1 MTNALRENAIRET
14 RTKSRLPK
22 DQTKAD
28 LAAACEAE
36 RAAMRRA
43 LCAQLPLPSQGQV
56 ARGAGTAA
64 VASRTAMVVA
74 AAAKRPRLGAALPP
88 ARPPP
93 HPPAADA
100 VLGALTTRLLGAC
113 ERMTREGAFLMADDA
128 EALRLDGWDAA
139 LWSRVAGGLVQLQAV
154 LRARSDGA
162 GRLVRRGGALVRL
175 GADRLG
181 ADRLGDGAD
190 GDGAGQ
196 GADYA
201 WMSGAIS
208 APLELSPV
216 AAGGGAP
223 RRRFVTACGSPRMEC
238 LGRMKGSQIKAAF
251 AHCVEKGR
259 RRTRHAAGLQARAQP
274 AAEHRTHTLTR
285 APRPTPL
292 ARC

>member
-1 MTNALRENAIRET
+1 MTNALRESATRET
-14 RTKSRLPK
+14 RTKSRLPLHR
-22 DQTKAD
+22 TKAD

-64 VASRTAMVVA
+64 AASRTAMVVA
-74 AAAKRPRLGAALPP
+74 TAAKRPRLGAALPP

-181 ADRLGDGAD
+181 DGAD
-190 GDGAGQ
+190 GDGDGQ

-216 AAGGGAP
+216 AAGGAP

-238 LGRMKGSQIKAAF
+238 LGRMKESQIKAAF